1 MIKNILLAV
10 FTAFFSTSLCLA
22 QSVTTLAGTP
32 GTEGY
37 NSTSTTF
44 SSALF
49 TSPDGIVVD
58 AYDRVWITESGT
70 SHRVRVLDPAG
81 STTVI
86 TKTGSG
92 LDPNNSGNYGYINQ
106 TGIVSRYQMP
116 KGICID
122 KDGYFYIADR
132 DNHAIRKATP
142 ITTNVAAGQTVS
154 TFAGIGP
161 GTGSSGDYVNGT
173 GTAARFFD
181 PVALCSDANG
191 NIYVADQGNECV
203 RKITPSGVV
212 SHLAGSNNGS
222 TGDIDGAAASARF
235 NYLTAIAL
243 LDDNHVVVCDG
254 FNNKIKKIN
263 IYTGEVSTLTG
274 KGPSNAAH
282 KDGNLAEAEFHYPT
296 GIAVDANGN
305 IYVSEGQDGQ
315 SNVIRIITATTVKTL
330 AGKYQSSPMFAN
342 GIGDVARFSKPISIA
357 FNGSKNELF
366 VTDQG
371 NAVIRKIDLKPI
383 TDFVANPTVTN
394 VGLNVN
400 LVDKTINSPSTW
412 TWNITPANFTWE
424 NGTNANS
431 QNPRIKFTQAGTYTV
446 SLTASNVYGSNTAT
460 KNSYISVS
468 NIQANAK
475 PGTNFDANKLTP
487 MVGETVVFTDKS
499 NENPL
504 VWEWG
509 FSPATVQYVN
519 GTDKNSQNPQI
530 QFLSAGKYTVLLKA
544 GNSKGDSI
552 HVKLNYINV
561 QPVGITAIYKET
573 LRVYP
578 NPSNGKFTIEIPG
591 NFASESNSIQIMDVA
606 GKVVFT
612 QNGLANNTIA
622 LNGITKGIYFIKL
635 ITAQGLFTEKIVVQ

>member
-1 MIKNILLAV
+1 MIKNILIAV
-10 FTAFFSTSLCLA
+10 FTAFLSSSYCSA

-37 NSTSTTF
+37 NPTSTTF

-58 AYDRVWITESGT
+58 AYDRVWITESGA

-81 STTVI
+81 NTTVI

-106 TGIVSRYQMP
+106 TGIVSRYQTP
-116 KGICID
+116 KGITID
-122 KDGYFYIADR
+122 KDGYFYIADYE
-132 DNHAIRKATP
+132 NHAIRKVTP

-161 GTGSSGDYVNGT
+161 STGSSGGYVNGK
-173 GTAARFFD
+173 GTAARFFN

-222 TGDIDGAAASARF
+222 TGDIDGDATTARF
-235 NYLTAIAL
+235 NYLTAIAM
-243 LDDNHVVVCDG
+243 LDANHVVVCDG

-263 IYTGEVSTLTG
+263 INTGEVSTITG
-274 KGPSNAAH
+274 KGASNAGH

-315 SNVIRIITATTVKTL
+315 SNVIRIITASAVKTL

-383 TDFVANPTVTN
+383 TDFEANPTVTN

-400 LVDKTINSPSTW
+400 LIDKTINSPSTW
-412 TWNITPANFTWE
+412 TWSITPANFTWE

-446 SLTASNVYGSNTAT
+446 SLTADR
-460 KNSYISVS
+460 KSV
-468 NIQANAK
+468 
-475 PGTNFDANKLTP
+475 
-487 MVGETVVFTDKS
+487 V
-499 NENPL
+499 
-504 VWEWG
+504 
-509 FSPATVQYVN
+509 
-519 GTDKNSQNPQI
+519 
-530 QFLSAGKYTVLLKA
+530 
-544 GNSKGDSI
+544 
-552 HVKLNYINV
+552 
-561 QPVGITAIYKET
+561 
-573 LRVYP
+573 
-578 NPSNGKFTIEIPG
+578 
-591 NFASESNSIQIMDVA
+591 
-606 GKVVFT
+606 
-612 QNGLANNTIA
+612 
-622 LNGITKGIYFIKL
+622 
-635 ITAQGLFTEKIVVQ
+635 